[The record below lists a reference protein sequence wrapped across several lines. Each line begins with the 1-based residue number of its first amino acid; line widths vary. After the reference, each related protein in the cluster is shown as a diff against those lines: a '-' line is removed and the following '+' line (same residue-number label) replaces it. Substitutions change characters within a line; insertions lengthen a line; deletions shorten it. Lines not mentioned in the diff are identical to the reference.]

1 VALELF
7 NRDGV
12 PKVSTNRIATELDMS
27 PGNLYYHFKNK
38 GQLVHWLFRRL
49 EREMAPF
56 TAQGAS
62 LSAIDDVW
70 LALHLTFE
78 TIEKY
83 RFVYVNLDHLAR
95 EYPDIGARIR
105 VMTAESVKSTR
116 AMCLNLARTGAI
128 TAETQQIESLAF
140 HIVLTAT
147 CWCTFV
153 RLIQLRD
160 TRSALASLAA
170 YHALALLDPYLTQEA
185 RHYMN
190 YLRGKY
196 LR

>member
-1 VALELF
+1 VALKLF
-7 NRDGV
+7 NRDGL
-12 PKVSTNRIATELDMS
+12 PQVSTNRIATELDIS

-38 GQLVHWLFRRL
+38 GQLVQWLFRRL
-49 EREMAPF
+49 ERELAPLA
-56 TAQGAS
+56 TQGAS
-62 LSAIDDVW
+62 LSALDDVW

-83 RFVYVNLDHLAR
+83 RFVYVNLDHLGH

-105 VMTAESVKSTR
+105 LMTAETVKTTR
-116 AMCLNLARTGAI
+116 AMCQNLARTGVI
-128 TAETQQIESLAF
+128 SAESQQIDSLAF
-140 HIVLTAT
+140 HIVLTST

-153 RLIQLRD
+153 RIIQMQQ
-160 TRSALASLAA
+160 TKSALASFAA
-170 YHALALLDPYLTQEA
+170 YHALALLDPYLTPQA

-196 LR
+196 LK